1 MLEDMTNQ
9 RDEQADRPDQQP
21 LQPEQ
26 PSQAAPQQPADA
38 TPAQPPQADQPDQ
51 PEQSPQPQ
59 PEQETAPASA
69 AEGDKSAQAPA
80 LVEAVLFASDKP
92 LPPSKINDIAQIGGV
107 RAVRSA
113 IEQLNARYDQT
124 GAAFRVVHLAGGFQ
138 MQTLPEYAGVLAR
151 LVKSREESRLSQ
163 AAMETLAIVA
173 YRQPVLRADI
183 EAIRGV
189 ATGEVL
195 HRLMEANLVKIVGRA
210 EELGRPLL
218 YGTTKHFLEIFGL
231 GSLEDLPNLQQLK
244 APPTAKKPAEKPAQ
258 SAQVS
263 EPAAA
268 AQGEQAQAAPEQPA
282 PESRTEQPP
291 LTEQPSAQPDESAGT
306 GEPAV
311 PDAQADGAGE
321 TAPDLPPDQD
331 EDADHTEC

>member
-1 MLEDMTNQ
+1 
-9 RDEQADRPDQQP
+9 
-21 LQPEQ
+21 
-26 PSQAAPQQPADA
+26 
-38 TPAQPPQADQPDQ
+38 
-51 PEQSPQPQ
+51 
-59 PEQETAPASA
+59 
-69 AEGDKSAQAPA
+69 
-80 LVEAVLFASDKP
+80 VLFASDKP
-92 LPPSKINDIAQIGGV
+92 LPPAKINEITQIGGV
-107 RAVRSA
+107 RSVRSA
-113 IEQLNARYDQT
+113 VEQLNARYDQT
-124 GAAFRVVHLAGGFQ
+124 RAAFRIVHVAGGYQ

-173 YRQPVLRADI
+173 YRQPVLRADV

-195 HRLMEANLVKIVGRA
+195 HRLMELNLAKIVGRA

-244 APPTAKKPAEKPAQ
+244 APPATRKPAEKPA
-258 SAQVS
+258 
-263 EPAAA
+263 EPAAPEGQTQQPHA
-268 AQGEQAQAAPEQPA
+268 ESQQQAQEQAPPPAAGQPA
-282 PESRTEQPP
+282 S
-291 LTEQPSAQPDESAGT
+291 QPDESAGT

-321 TAPDLPPDQD
+321 IAPDLPAD
-331 EDADHTEC
+331 ESEDHGQSES